1 MTVDARTKFICS
13 AWKQAVKQINRNF
26 YHLDVC
32 YKTIKKFYVWGI
44 AQDYQ
49 ECENFKCI
57 ECMYK
62 PLLNNITDPLL
73 CSQRNEASGCTGI
86 ALSRITSTRNNGRPV
101 VTRNIR

>member
-1 MTVDARTKFICS
+1 
-13 AWKQAVKQINRNF
+13 
-26 YHLDVC
+26 
-32 YKTIKKFYVWGI
+32 
-44 AQDYQ
+44 
-49 ECENFKCI
+49 
-57 ECMYK
+57 MYK